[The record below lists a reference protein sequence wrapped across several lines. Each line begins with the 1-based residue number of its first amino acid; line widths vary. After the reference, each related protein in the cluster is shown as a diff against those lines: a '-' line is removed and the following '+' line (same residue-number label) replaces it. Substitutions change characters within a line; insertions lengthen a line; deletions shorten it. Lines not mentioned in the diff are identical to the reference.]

1 MDSFIAGNGSQ
12 PTGRPRQVAG
22 SRLVRRNLLATVVA
36 LLAPIAA
43 ASPAQ
48 AVEGSRFRP
57 AVTSSGGG
65 VVSSLSTQS
74 ARAGIGILDAGGNA
88 IDAAVATVFAVGVTR
103 PEFCGIGGG
112 GFLVYRGADGEVASL
127 DFRETYPLASG
138 PDTFFVPGMHRDGT
152 TGLEGAAGHMAVGVP
167 GTVAGMAA
175 ALQRH
180 GSGRFSLADV
190 IAPAERLARE
200 GMTVSPQFSLMS
212 TLFHQRLSYYPETR
226 DIYLLGGVTPY
237 PPGSTLVQ
245 DDYARSLALVAA
257 FGSRAF
263 YEDAEYPAFEYS
275 GHHYEAG
282 PSIARLIVQ
291 DMEGAE
297 EAARTNPAIVAQWG
311 PDPNDVGLLTSED
324 FSSYEAI
331 WREPLTGTYRGHEVI
346 SMPPPTSGGVQT
358 IEMLN
363 ILEGFPLGSPGWE
376 PSSPNHL
383 HAMAEVQKIAWAD
396 RNAYSGDP
404 DFVDVPVEQLTSKG
418 YASRRR
424 TEIGFGE
431 NSARLYEAGEFGND
445 EDDDDGEGD
454 GGGHT
459 LHVSVVDAAG
469 NAVSVTCSTGFAF
482 GSAVVAPGTGFTLN
496 DSIIMPGPRGSP
508 DEAQPGK
515 RSESRTT
522 PAIVARHG
530 LPVLVTGGGGGSTIP
545 RGVVQHIVN
554 VVDFG
559 MGIAQAI
566 DAERVDAVVVD
577 DGATEALELGIE
589 AHDPRDPGIQHPPGS
604 TPRISEEVQRE
615 LELRGHTLV
624 YRGEY
629 DFQPHL
635 ASAGVDSATGSRLAA
650 SDPREEWGSCAQ
662 GGAC

>member
-1 MDSFIAGNGSQ
+1 MSS
-12 PTGRPRQVAG
+12 RP
-22 SRLVRRNLLATVVA
+22 LRRNPYLLAAMAALVA
-36 LLAPIAA
+36 VTSMTA
-43 ASPAQ
+43 ASADPAG
-48 AVEGSRFRP
+48 EGSRFRS
-57 AVTSSGGG
+57 AVTSSGG

-138 PDTFFVPGMHRDGT
+138 PDTFFIPGMHRDGT

-175 ALQRH
+175 ALERH
-180 GSGRFSLADV
+180 GSGRFSLAEV

-200 GMTVSPQFSLMS
+200 GMTVSQQFAALS
-212 TLFHQRLSYYPETR
+212 TLFHQRLSYYEETR
-226 DIYLLGGVTPY
+226 SIYLLGGATPY

-245 DDYARSLALVAA
+245 ADYARSLALVAA
-257 FGSRAF
+257 FGPEAF
-263 YEDAEYPAFEYS
+263 YADAEYPAFDYN
-275 GHHYEAG
+275 GYRYEAG
-282 PSIARLIVQ
+282 PSIGRLIVR

-297 EAARTNPAIVAQWG
+297 EAARTNPVIVAQWG
-311 PDPNDVGLLTSED
+311 PEPNDIGLLTTED
-324 FSSYEAI
+324 FSTYRAI

-376 PSSPNHL
+376 HSSANHL

-396 RNAYSGDP
+396 RNAHIGDP
-404 DFVDVPVEQLTSKG
+404 DFVDVPVEQLTGKG
-418 YASRRR
+418 YANKRRA
-424 TEIGFGE
+424 EIGFGE
-431 NSARLYEAGEFGND
+431 DSARLYEAGEFED
-445 EDDDDGEGD
+445 EEPHGEASGS

-496 DSIIMPGPRGSP
+496 SSIIMPGPPGSP
-508 DEAQPGK
+508 DEAQAGK

-530 LPVLVTGGGGGSTIP
+530 VPVLVTGGGGSSTIP
-545 RGVVQHIVN
+545 RGVVQNIVN

-559 MGIAQAI
+559 MDIAQGI
-566 DAERVDAVVVD
+566 DAARVDAVVAD
-577 DGATEALELGIE
+577 DGDTEALELSIE

-604 TPRISEEVQRE
+604 APRISEEVQRE
-615 LELRGHTLV
+615 LERRGHTLV
-624 YRGEY
+624 HRGEY

-635 ASAGVDSATGSRLAA
+635 ASAGVDQITGRRLAV

-662 GGAC
+662 ADVPPTTCP